1 MSQLKG
7 GGRTQ
12 VWASG
17 GGVQSA
23 AIAALIVQGKLR
35 PDLISRA
42 LGQANKEANETGDL
56 LRELAEALDKAN
68 QGRIAAQQELLS
80 ERERLTLLAK
90 EERRKAGKALEDAER
105 YAHIKVQFSPMSL
118 DINGQ
123 HSWMWRGDPSS
134 LKGPNIDVA
143 VDAAR
148 KGGT

>member
-1 MSQLKG
+1 MPRGKTFPNFYPQ
-7 GGRTQ
+7 
-12 VWASG
+12 
-17 GGVQSA
+17 A
-23 AIAALIVQGKLR
+23 A
-35 PDLISRA
+35 DISVF
-42 LGQANKEANETGDL
+42 KDGDGD
-56 LRELAEALDKAN
+56 AH
-68 QGRIAAQQELLS
+68 IS
-80 ERERLTLLAK
+80 LTLLA
-90 EERRKAGKALEDAER
+90 KAGKALEDAER